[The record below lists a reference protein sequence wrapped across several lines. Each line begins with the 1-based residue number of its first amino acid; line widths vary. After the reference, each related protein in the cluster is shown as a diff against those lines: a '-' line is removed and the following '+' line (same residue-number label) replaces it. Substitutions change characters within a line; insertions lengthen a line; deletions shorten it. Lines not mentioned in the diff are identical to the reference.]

1 MKTEVKSR
9 VRAFTMV
16 ELMAA
21 VTIAI
26 SLILMLYT
34 IFDKV
39 TRVFVEG
46 QSRAVAMEEGR
57 AAMDMIVADIERMGA
72 VIDENQP
79 HLEWVPFSASWN
91 EFPDNSV
98 IPPVIYYTALASYHP
113 QSQGFSSYIH
123 TGYPWP
129 QLPLWSRTTLFR
141 VPRLLESEQQK
152 IAVLGEY
159 FITNPV
165 DQIMPQADFFVGGSA
180 VPPPVGSIHDLYHH
194 NIRFYSHTDNWRFI
208 QYKLG
213 GMDEYRTCLAPSSDY
228 PQASVVHLK
237 RKIPNRVA
245 WPLPQPDTP
254 VGALWVYRSAGR
266 LQGEVKKERN
276 EHKDLVGE
284 DTNGTSGLGG
294 NLAFTKLIE
303 GVIHFRVRAI
313 NPDSKEFPGRELE
326 EFRTSF
332 YPSNPFKDGVLPTHV
347 EVELAVLDR
356 NLLKKVQIGMEQE
369 LEGLTDKQKYD
380 DRLAEIR
387 GNLDRVYFFKQLVK
401 IKEGGGI

>member
-1 MKTEVKSR
+1 MNTAAKSK
-9 VRAFTMV
+9 VGGFTMV

-21 VTIAI
+21 VTISI

-72 VIDENQP
+72 VVDGNRP
-79 HLEWVPFSASWN
+79 HLEWVPFSASWVKWA
-91 EFPDNSV
+91 DTSV
-98 IPPVIYYTALASYHP
+98 IPPIIYYKALAPTNS
-113 QSQGFSSYIH
+113 QSQGLSSYIH

-129 QLPLWSRTTLFR
+129 QLPRWSSVALFR
-141 VPRLLESEQQK
+141 VPRLLEAEKQK
-152 IAVLGEY
+152 IAVLDEY

-165 DQIMPQADFFVGGSA
+165 DQIVPQADFFVMGSA
-180 VPPPVGSIHDLYHH
+180 GAPPTGSTNNLYHH

-213 GMDEYRTCLAPSSDY
+213 GMDEYRTCLAPSPAY
-228 PQASVVHLK
+228 PKAPAVHLK
-237 RKIPNRVA
+237 RKLPNQVTP
-245 WPLPQPDTP
+245 PLPQPDTP

-266 LQGEVKKERN
+266 LKGEVREGRN
-276 EHKDLVGE
+276 EHKYLVAQ
-284 DTNGTSGLGG
+284 DTNGTGG
-294 NLAFTKLIE
+294 AGGDLAFAKLIE

-313 NPDSKEFPGRELE
+313 DPLPGEFPGRELG
-326 EFRTSF
+326 EFGLA
-332 YPSNPFKDGVLPTHV
+332 NPFKDGVLPTYV

-369 LEGLTDKQKYD
+369 LEGLTDNQKYAA
-380 DRLAEIR
+380 RLEEIR

-401 IKEGGGI
+401 IKEGGSL

>member
-1 MKTEVKSR
+1 LS
-9 VRAFTMV
+9 
-16 ELMAA
+16 
-21 VTIAI
+21 
-26 SLILMLYT
+26 
-34 IFDKV
+34 
-39 TRVFVEG
+39 
-46 QSRAVAMEEGR
+46 
-57 AAMDMIVADIERMGA
+57 
-72 VIDENQP
+72 
-79 HLEWVPFSASWN
+79 
-91 EFPDNSV
+91 
-98 IPPVIYYTALASYHP
+98 
-113 QSQGFSSYIH
+113 
-123 TGYPWP
+123 
-129 QLPLWSRTTLFR
+129 LWSRTTLFR

-237 RKIPNRVA
+237 RKIPNQVA

-266 LQGEVKKERN
+266 LQGEVKKERKKHN
-276 EHKDLVGE
+276 ILVGE
-284 DTNGTSGLGG
+284 DTDGASGQDGK
-294 NLAFTKLIE
+294 LAFTKLIE

-313 NPDSKEFPGRELE
+313 EPDSKEFPGMQLG
-326 EFRTSF
+326 EFGHSV
-332 YPSNPFKDGVLPTHV
+332 NPFKAGVLPTHV

-356 NLLKKVQIGMEQE
+356 KLLKKIQIGMEQE
-369 LEGLTDKQKYD
+369 LEGLADKQKYD
-380 DRLAEIR
+380 ARLAEIR

-401 IKEGGGI
+401 IKEGGGYE

>member
-1 MKTEVKSR
+1 MNTAAKSK
-9 VRAFTMV
+9 VGAFTMV

-21 VTIAI
+21 VTISI

-72 VIDENQP
+72 VVDGNRP
-79 HLEWVPFSASWN
+79 HLEWVPFSVLS
-91 EFPDNSV
+91 
-98 IPPVIYYTALASYHP
+98 P
-113 QSQGFSSYIH
+113 QASSYID
-123 TGYPWP
+123 TRYPWP
-129 QLPLWSRTTLFR
+129 TMPSYTPPASW
-141 VPRLLESEQQK
+141 
-152 IAVLGEY
+152 GEY
-159 FITNPV
+159 FITNSV
-165 DQIMPQADFFVGGSA
+165 GQISPKADFFVGGKA
-180 VPPPVGSIHDLYHH
+180 ADPPTGSTNKLYHH
-194 NIRFYSHTDNWRFI
+194 NIRFYSHADNWRLI

-213 GMDEYRTCLAPSSDY
+213 EADKYRTALEKNLGGHP
-228 PQASVVHLK
+228 VHLK
-237 RKIPNRVA
+237 
-245 WPLPQPDTP
+245 DTP

-266 LQGEVKKERN
+266 LKGEVKKERN
-276 EHKDLVGE
+276 EHKNLVKQ
-284 DTNGTSGLGG
+284 DTAGAAGLGG
-294 NLAFTKLIE
+294 NLAFAKLIE

-326 EFRTSF
+326 EFRPFF
-332 YPSNPFKDGVLPTHV
+332 YSGNPFKAGVLPTHV

-369 LEGLTDKQKYD
+369 LEGLTDNQKYAA
-380 DRLAEIR
+380 RLEEIR

-401 IKEGGGI
+401 IKEGGSL